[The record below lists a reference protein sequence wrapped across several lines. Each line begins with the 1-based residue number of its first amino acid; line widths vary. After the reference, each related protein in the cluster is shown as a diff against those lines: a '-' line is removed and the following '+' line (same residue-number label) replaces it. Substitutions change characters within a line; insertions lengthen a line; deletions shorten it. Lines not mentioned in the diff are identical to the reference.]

1 MSEPQRIV
9 EEILRENDT
18 ITVQQRESTGVGAVR
33 NDLPR
38 EAASQASVSVPDRYQ
53 GGC

>member
-9 EEILRENDT
+9 EGILREND
-18 ITVQQRESTGVGAVR
+18 IVTVQERESTRVGAAR

-38 EAASQASVSVPDRYQ
+38 EAASQASISAPDRYQ

>member
-9 EEILRENDT
+9 EGILRENDT
-18 ITVQQRESTGVGAVR
+18 ETVQERESIGEGAVR

-38 EAASQASVSVPDRYQ
+38 EAASQASVWVTNRYQ

>member
-9 EEILRENDT
+9 EGILREND
-18 ITVQQRESTGVGAVR
+18 ILTVKERESIGVGAVR

-38 EAASQASVSVPDRYQ
+38 KAASQASVSVTDRYQ
-53 GGC
+53 DGC